1 MEYHIAICYP
11 GMDEKVMEGVH
22 EYGFNTFQVT
32 LPSTRFLDQGVR
44 VRAFPGYLFIDT
56 RLNPYIHP
64 VDGMMDILMQG
75 AEYAKVDKQS
85 LLDIQLAVN
94 QMAERSDYEIGRGGP
109 DTGDVF
115 EKYFSGNRE
124 MDFFDTPGTVVIE
137 NTVNMYKHRKME
149 QVR

>member
-32 LPSTRFLDQGVR
+32 LPSTRSLDQGLR

-75 AEYAKVDKQS
+75 AEYAKVDRRS
-85 LLDIQLAVN
+85 LLEIQQAVN
-94 QMAERSDYEIGRGGP
+94 QMAEHPG
-109 DTGDVF
+109 TGDVF
-115 EKYFSGNRE
+115 ERYFSGNRE
-124 MDFFDTPGTVVIE
+124 MDFFDTPGTVIIE
-137 NTVNMYKHRKME
+137 NTVNMYRHRKME
-149 QVR
+149 RAI

>member
-11 GMDEKVMEGVH
+11 GMDEKVMEGIH

-32 LPSTRFLDQGVR
+32 LPSTRSLDQGVR

-75 AEYAKVDKQS
+75 AEYAKVDKKS
-85 LLDIQLAVN
+85 LLEIQWAVN
-94 QMAERSDYEIGRGGP
+94 QMAEHP

-115 EKYFSGNRE
+115 ERYFSGNRE

-137 NTVNMYKHRKME
+137 NTVNLYRHRKME
-149 QVR
+149 RAI